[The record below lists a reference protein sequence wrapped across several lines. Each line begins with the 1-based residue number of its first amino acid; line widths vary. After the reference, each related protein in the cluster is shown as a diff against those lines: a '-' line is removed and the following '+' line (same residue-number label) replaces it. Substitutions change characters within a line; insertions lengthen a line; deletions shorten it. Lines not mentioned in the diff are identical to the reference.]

1 MPPEGR
7 TPYRPFLRLRLSSK
21 MPYHPTFGLVI
32 CNGSHCGHLSPLV
45 RGVRG
50 KDGICET

>member
-21 MPYHPTFGLVI
+21 MPYHPTLGIVI
-32 CNGSHCGHLSPLV
+32 CNEAIVTIFRHLCV
-45 RGVRG
+45 
-50 KDGICET
+50 E